1 MGFSQDHCAASPA
14 WGRIRD
20 PPQQA
25 QAKKEKKRK
34 REFCIINP
42 KFVPKTV

>member
-34 REFCIINP
+34 FCIRNP
-42 KFVPKTV
+42 KFVSKTV